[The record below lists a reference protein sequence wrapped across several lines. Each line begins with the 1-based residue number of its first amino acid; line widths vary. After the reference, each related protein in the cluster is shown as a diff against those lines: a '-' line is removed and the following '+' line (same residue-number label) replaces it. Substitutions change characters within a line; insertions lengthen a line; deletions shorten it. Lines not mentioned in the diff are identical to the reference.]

1 MKSRRLLGLRVSA
14 LAEIAVFYVV
24 FFAAGG
30 GETRFEEFN
39 PHPSWFLIA
48 LLGAQYGT
56 GEAVAAAVVSTIAL
70 RAGNLPQE
78 TLSTDLYGWMW
89 TTLRLPLG
97 WFLIASLTGEVRR
110 RHEREQLAQAQRLR
124 KAEDESAQLQS
135 AVERMH
141 RVKQGLETVIASQ
154 LSSAVTLYQA
164 AKKVENLETGKVL
177 GGSLELARAVLSCE
191 QLSLYLVER
200 DSLVLKLA
208 DGWPEN
214 CDLGVKFAAAHPLF
228 RRVVIDR
235 ATLCVAREGDE
246 HFLVRQG
253 LMAGPL
259 VDPET
264 GEVLG
269 MLKVEKMGF
278 LAMNLSTLESFR
290 AVCGWIA
297 EAYAKARRHEKAAGD
312 TMFDDRTQ
320 LYSRAFFERES
331 AFLARLARRLRFAVV
346 VLQIDL
352 EAAGDV
358 TGEGRILAAEAL
370 SRSVTEGLRTTDL
383 AFVSGQ
389 NYESFTILL
398 AATPL
403 RNAPIAAAKLEKSF
417 MDRAG
422 DSGARLRMSWR
433 SLYEPEE
440 SAGPSGL
447 AELARN
453 VGPMGAVEEAHE
465 VR

>member
-1 MKSRRLLGLRVSA
+1 MRSKRILGLRVSA
-14 LAEIAVFYVV
+14 LAEIAVFYIL
-24 FFAAGG
+24 FFALGG
-30 GETRFEEFN
+30 GATRYEELN
-39 PHPSWFLIA
+39 PHPAWFLVA

-56 GEAVAAAVVSTIAL
+56 GEAVAAAFVSAIAL

-78 TLSTDLYGWMW
+78 TLSTDLYGWIW

-97 WFLIASLTGEVRR
+97 WFLMASLTGEIRR
-110 RHEREQLAQAQRLR
+110 RHEREQDAQARR
-124 KAEDESAQLQS
+124 MREAEGESAQLKS

-191 QLSLYLVER
+191 QLSLFLVER
-200 DSLVLKLA
+200 DSLVLRLA
-208 DGWPEN
+208 DGWPEG
-214 CDLGVKFAAAHPLF
+214 CGLGEKFAAEHPLF

-259 VDPET
+259 IEPET

-331 AFLARLARRLRFAVV
+331 AFLARLARRLGFAVV
-346 VLQIDL
+346 VLQLDL
-352 EAAGDV
+352 ETPGDG
-358 TGEGRILAAEAL
+358 TNEERMLAAEAL
-370 SRSVTEGLRTTDL
+370 SRAVTEGLRSTDL

-398 AATPL
+398 TATPL
-403 RNAPIAAAKLEKSF
+403 RNAAIAAAKLEKAF
-417 MDRAG
+417 LDRAG
-422 DSGARLRMSWR
+422 GSGARLRMSWR

-440 SAGPSGL
+440 SAATDLTAL
-447 AELARN
+447 AQN
-453 VGPMGAVEEAHE
+453 VGAPVMAEETHG